1 MTIKRYTYLIIYII
15 ATVFIAACTSEEEQ
29 DPNGYGKNIKAK
41 VSLATRATGT
51 PEAHENEKELINDW
65 WVLFVNN
72 TGEIVKYIDRASTTK
87 LSTAVEREEFE
98 LEIATGDYTAYSFAN
113 ITKTQVETAINT
125 SLGGTHSL
133 TAGQTMPDLTN
144 VTFDVSSFNGANVP
158 PTTNIP
164 MTGKQNVR
172 FASGGMQF
180 IELEVVRMV
189 AKMEFEFRNSSSSKK
204 LDIISLTINSMQTNK
219 VPLLPDYDIL
229 KNGWTFPTTPPYGS
243 PNSLSRTYDGATGN
257 PAAISLNAYSGSGSL
272 PSSTDKF
279 YMQESIARQTESKR
293 YLLSLDVKRGG
304 GSAETLYFM
313 LDKTN
318 EEPSKPLQTIY
329 RNDYLIVP
337 LNITDY
343 IVSLDANFYP
353 PIGGYPAIITEDKDK
368 EEFYIT
374 FKTQGEFE
382 ILPTVYNASTGT
394 NVYYPHWD
402 YNTTLTISDPDG
414 LFATA
419 QGGIAPTIDSSG
431 EILGKLSTNEG
442 TAVIDVEI
450 KVEVSSGVWQVYP
463 RRIYIIRS
471 NT

>member
-29 DPNGYGKNIKAK
+29 NPNGYGKTVKAK

-51 PEAHENEKELINDW
+51 PEAHENEKELIKDW
-65 WVLFVNN
+65 WVLFVNSSN
-72 TGEIVKYIDRASTTK
+72 EIVKYIDRHSTTGA
-87 LSTAVEREEFE
+87 STAVEREEFD

-189 AKMEFEFRNSSSSKK
+189 AKMEFEYRNSSSKK
-204 LDIISLTINSMQTNK
+204 LDIVSLTLNSMQTAN

-229 KNGWTFPTTPPYGS
+229 ENGWTFPTTTYGS
-243 PNSLSRTYDGATGN
+243 LNTLSRTYD
-257 PAAISLNAYSGSGSL
+257 PAAISLAAYSGSGTL

-279 YMQESIARQTESKR
+279 YMQESTARQTKSKR
-293 YLLSLDVKRGG
+293 YLLSMNVKRNG
-304 GSAETLYFM
+304 GSPETLYFM
-313 LDKTN
+313 LDKTY
-318 EEPSKPLQTIY
+318 EEPTNPLQTIY
-329 RNDYLIVP
+329 RNDHLIVP

-368 EEFYIT
+368 DEFYIT

-394 NVYYPHWD
+394 NVYYPNWD
-402 YNTTLTISDPDG
+402 YNSTTVTVTGNDI
-414 LFATA
+414 FTV
-419 QGGIAPTIDSSG
+419 APHIDTTTG
-431 EILGKLSTNEG
+431 EILGKLSTNQG
-442 TAVIDVEI
+442 TAIIDVEI
-450 KVEVSSGVWQVYP
+450 KVKVSTSPEVWQVYP
-463 RRIYIIRS
+463 RRIYIIRK
-471 NT
+471 N